1 MVLRKASMR
10 VRVAVLAV
18 GTALLPNHAGADSV
32 ADFYRGKTINVYI
45 GVNVGGGYDFE
56 ARLLA
61 RFMRAHIP
69 GNPVLVPQNM
79 IGAGGIKMANFL
91 YSVAPQDGTAIGMF
105 PNTLIAVQAV
115 GTVGAQYDA
124 NRFSWIGSM
133 TTSPLTFTTWYTTG
147 VKTIEEARR
156 RELTVA
162 ASNKGAITYT
172 FPRML
177 NEFLGTRLKIVSGYQ
192 GNSTM
197 VVAMERGE
205 VDGVTNSWDSWKSLN
220 PTWLTEKKI
229 NLLVQTEP
237 KARDLDIPSVQELA
251 RNDEDRQVIAL
262 IISGDALGKPL
273 AMTPN
278 VPPERVKALRDA
290 FDATVKDPEF
300 IKAAAAARIEVNPI
314 RGVALQSTVNK
325 VLATPKH
332 LVERARS
339 IIAE

>member
-1 MVLRKASMR
+1 MVLRKALTPL
-10 VRVAVLAV
+10 RVAVLAI
-18 GTALLPNHAGADSV
+18 GSALLPSQAHADTV
-32 ADFYRGKTINVYI
+32 ADFYRGKSINVYI

-91 YSVAPQDGTAIGMF
+91 SSIAPQDGTAIGMF

-115 GTVGAQYDA
+115 GTDGAQYDA
-124 NRFSWIGSM
+124 KRFSWIGSM
-133 TTSPLTFTTWYTTG
+133 TSSPLTFTTWHTTG
-147 VKTIEEARR
+147 VKTIGDARR

-177 NEFLGTRLKIVSGYQ
+177 NEFLGTKLKIVSGYQ

-205 VDGVTNSWDSWKSLN
+205 VDGVTNSWDSWKSLS
-220 PTWLTEKKI
+220 PGWLTEKKI

-300 IKAAAAARIEVNPI
+300 IKAAAAARIDVNPI

-325 VLATPKH
+325 VLATPKR